1 MGYSLKT
8 LSIRFRGGALIF
20 EGLRKILIYANEIF
34 CNEFGGVPACHPR
47 LPDGGQVA
55 GRNPQR
61 PEHCGIQWNFF
72 EISPFGNTPSLV
84 LIYVHKYVIRDTRSL

>member
-34 CNEFGGVPACHPR
+34 CNEFGGVPACH
-47 LPDGGQVA
+47 LA

-72 EISPFGNTPSLV
+72 
-84 LIYVHKYVIRDTRSL
+84 